1 MLLKRL
7 LFSMMVVCVLSA
19 CAQSTASSVAQQP
32 DNVTQQ
38 SANVATPAVEEFDDR
53 YVVNFAAMS
62 PKDWCYPLPG
72 AKVISPYGGRNRRG
86 HSGVDIKTKPAD
98 DIFAAF
104 DGVVTMSE
112 SYYGYGKCIIIRHAF
127 GIETLYSHNKKNL
140 VKVGDHVK
148 AGQKIALTG
157 QTGRATTPH
166 LHFEGRLGGRPFD
179 PAILWDHNTH
189 TLRLETFTF
198 YKDGRVARGGKV
210 VGSVSKKSSKSKSK
224 SKSKR
229 SKRRSKKRK

>member
-1 MLLKRL
+1 MLLKRCL
-7 LFSMMVVCVLSA
+7 LSLTVVCVFSA
-19 CAQSTASSVAQQP
+19 CAQNTASAVAQQP
-32 DNVTQQ
+32 DNVAP
-38 SANVATPAVEEFDDR
+38 SAAVEEHADR
-53 YVVNFAAMS
+53 YVVNFAAM
-62 PKDWCYPLPG
+62 PAAEWCYPLPG

-127 GIETLYSHNKKNL
+127 GVETLYSHNKKNL

-166 LHFEGRLGGRPFD
+166 LHFECRLGGRPFD
-179 PAILWDHNTH
+179 PAILWDHQTH
-189 TLRLETFTF
+189 SLRLDSFIF
-198 YKDGRVARGGKV
+198 YKDGRIVRGGKV
-210 VGSVSKKSSKSKSK
+210 VGSVSKKASKKSKSK
-224 SKSKR
+224 SRSKR
-229 SKRRSKKRK
+229 SKKRSKKRK

>member
-7 LFSMMVVCVLSA
+7 LFSMTVVCVLSA
-19 CAQSTASSVAQQP
+19 CAQSTVSSVAQQP
-32 DNVTQQ
+32 DNVAQQ
-38 SANVATPAVEEFDDR
+38 SDNVATPAVEEFDDR

-112 SYYGYGKCIIIRHAF
+112 SYYGYGKCIIIRHPF
-127 GIETLYSHNKKNL
+127 GLETLYSHNKKNL

-157 QTGRATTPH
+157 KTGRATTPH
-166 LHFEGRLGGRPFD
+166 LHFECRMGGRPFD
-179 PAILWDHNTH
+179 PSVIWDHTTH
-189 TLRLETFTF
+189 TLRPDVFTF
-198 YKDGRVARGGKV
+198 HKNGSVSRGGKV
-210 VGSVSKKSSKSKSK
+210 VAKASKKAKKSK

-229 SKRRSKKRK
+229 SKRRSKKRR